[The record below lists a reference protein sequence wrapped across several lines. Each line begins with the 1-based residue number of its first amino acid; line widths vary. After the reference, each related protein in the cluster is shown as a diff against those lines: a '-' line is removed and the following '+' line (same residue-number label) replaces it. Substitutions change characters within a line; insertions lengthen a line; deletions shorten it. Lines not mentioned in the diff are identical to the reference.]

1 MNHSGKTVGLSRFS
15 TLLPMLVIAA
25 ALLVGACVVVPTAR
39 ADGYIEVNPVD
50 SLTQAPI
57 ATSCTLILQVWS
69 SNPETRNYVT
79 TASYDPALY
88 TFKYSVPAGQYT
100 FCVVDNSGT
109 YLSQWWGDGG
119 GYDENGAQP
128 ATVSDGQTTT
138 CTLEMALA
146 GHMTGTV
153 TDTAGDPIAGVYI
166 IADGGDYLGQTYTDA
181 SGNYDVGGLGTGSY
195 TVEAQDM
202 SAHGLSPSGRYLYQF
217 YPDQPSSA
225 TAARFDAVAGQT
237 VAGPTVVMKLEATI
251 SGSLTTHAGLVPHD
265 VMCAVDRQND
275 DGTWTDNY
283 VGSDC
288 NNDCTYTIDQLPPG
302 HYRLWFRWDFSSDP
316 RNLPQYYNGTY
327 WPDQAV
333 QFDLTEGE
341 HLTGMDAVIW
351 GDDQGPVTLAPV
363 AATVMQGAT
372 AHLHYEVSQ
381 SGRHGPDAAV
391 TIEIKNRAGK
401 VVKAIRI
408 ARSAVNRRHICC
420 YACALPK
427 GRYRFCIFAIDSG
440 GNRQVRIGSNRLTV
454 R

>member
-1 MNHSGKTVGLSRFS
+1 VALAAATVAAG
-15 TLLPMLVIAA
+15 IAA
-25 ALLVGACVVVPTAR
+25 PPAR
-39 ADGYIEVNPVD
+39 ADGTLAISTLD
-50 SLTQAPI
+50 SGTQAPVTTCCVTVVRW
-57 ATSCTLILQVWS
+57 ATS
-69 SNPETRNYVT
+69 PENRIVVG
-79 TASYDPALY
+79 SPLCDPDSQ
-88 TFKYSVPAGQYT
+88 TYSLSLPAGQYT
-100 FCVVDNSGT
+100 FEVQDNSGT
-109 YLSQWWGDGG
+109 YLPQWWGDGG

-128 ATVSDGQTTT
+128 VTVTDGQTST
-138 CTLEMALA
+138 CTVEMALA
-146 GHMTGTV
+146 GHLTGTV
-153 TDTAGDPIAGVYI
+153 TDTAGDPITGVYI
-166 IADGGDYLGQTYTDA
+166 IVRGGDYLGQTHTDA

-195 TVEAQDM
+195 TVEAQDQ
-202 SAHGLSPSGRYLYQF
+202 SANGLSPSGRYLYQF
-217 YPDQPSSA
+217 YPDQRSEVGA
-225 TAARFDAVAGQT
+225 TPFSVVAGQT
-237 VAGPTVVMKLEATI
+237 SPGPTVVMKLEATI
-251 SGSLTTHAGLVPHD
+251 SGSLTTHAGVVPHD

-288 NNDCTYTIDQLPPG
+288 NNDCTYTIGQLPPG

-316 RNLPQYYNGTY
+316 RNLPQYYDGTY

-351 GDDQGPVTLAPV
+351 GDDHGPVTLAPL